1 MKKLLGLIIK
11 VVVAVVVAIFAI
23 ISIVAGNI
31 VTFGMHDYAREADV
45 IIVLGAGLT
54 SHGKPSP
61 VFAERINHGI
71 RLYQEGYAKKLMF
84 TGGFGEGSHMSDSQ
98 SAKNYA
104 IAHGVAEE
112 DILLEERSKITEENL
127 YYAHQVMQ
135 EEGMQTALLVSD
147 PLHMKRAVA
156 MAKDLGMEVYSSP
169 TKTTRYV
176 SLRTQLPFLAKETV
190 YYIGYCVFHFLGRG
204 AVIPLSY

>member
-11 VVVAVVVAIFAI
+11 AVVAVVVAIFAI

-31 VTFGMHDYAREADV
+31 VTFGMHDYAREVDV

-84 TGGFGEGSHMSDSQ
+84 TGGFGEGSHIHNRQKIMR
-98 SAKNYA
+98 
-104 IAHGVAEE
+104 
-112 DILLEERSKITEENL
+112 LLT
-127 YYAHQVMQ
+127 
-135 EEGMQTALLVSD
+135 
-147 PLHMKRAVA
+147 
-156 MAKDLGMEVYSSP
+156 
-169 TKTTRYV
+169 V
-176 SLRTQLPFLAKETV
+176 SLRKTFCLRKDQRLQRKTCIMPIK
-190 YYIGYCVFHFLGRG
+190 
-204 AVIPLSY
+204 